1 MKSRIE
7 KDELLFWIA
16 GLIVLI
22 FGKTILSFVFHTL
35 LKLAKLVIRRSPI
48 W

>member
-16 GLIVLI
+16 GLNLLI
-22 FGKTILSFVFHTL
+22 FGKTILTFVFHRL
-35 LKLAKLVIRRSPI
+35 LQLAKLVIRRI
-48 W
+48 FIG